1 MDEEK
6 EEEFINEGRVTFI
19 NNEDPEEVR
28 EELNPNCTPR
38 EEL

>member
-6 EEEFINEGRVTFI
+6 EEVVEGRVTFI

-28 EELNPNCTPR
+28 EDLNPNCTPK
-38 EEL
+38 EDL